1 MSKLYMFSGI
11 EFDGTYAGL
20 TSALDTLKREALG
33 MFKAHYMLEGE
44 PSDESPTSDIEF
56 LDNRRVS
63 GGTLSDYIDWCN
75 NVPQE

>member
-11 EFDGTYAGL
+11 EFDGTLAGL
-20 TSALDTLKREALG
+20 TAALDTLKRESVE
-33 MFKAHYMLEGE
+33 MFKGQYMLEE
-44 PSDESPTSDIEF
+44 SSDESPTSDIEF
-56 LDNRRVS
+56 LDRSRVN

>member
-1 MSKLYMFSGI
+1 MNTLYMFSGI
-11 EFDGTYAGL
+11 EFDGTLAGL
-20 TSALDTLKREALG
+20 TAALDTLKREAVE
-33 MFKAHYMLEGE
+33 MFKGQYMLEDE

-56 LDNRRVS
+56 LDRSRVS